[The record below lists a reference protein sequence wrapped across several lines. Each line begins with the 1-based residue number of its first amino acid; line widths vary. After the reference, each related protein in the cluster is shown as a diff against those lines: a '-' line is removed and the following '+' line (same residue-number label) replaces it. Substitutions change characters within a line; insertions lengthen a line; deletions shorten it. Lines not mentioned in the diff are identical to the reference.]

1 MTMIKPAHA
10 GGYVSTIY
18 SPSLTYCLQAGG
30 RRCGFNSAEEAC
42 ALLGSSTTAI
52 TTDINIGVCQS
63 MFGSY
68 TWFAYYEA
76 SCPVNSTNYSV
87 NPAAGL
93 CLCNLSYMPDS
104 GGTGCVLEPLTVALS
119 GLGGVVMP
127 TKTQAAL
134 AYVTT
139 ISGLQMSG
147 VHVDLSLTV
156 VPENGAPIRAEYVGN
171 VSPNGGATGAD
182 GRLNFVFTAP
192 TAGGLHTIT
201 ATCTGCTN
209 IHSGT
214 ITEPGCP
221 VDDLPPITDTEVQTF
236 ENNPNR
242 SDTDRL
248 TQRMGMAAGPPQ
260 GALLCLRNAIRDAGG
275 TSTVGSAFRPPAYNQ
290 HMIDVWDKWMDELR
304 RETNPAC
311 QSLRSRVEAHF
322 NRHGMV
328 HRPAPN
334 SRHTLGEAFDLTSS
348 LPDTTLDAL
357 AEGCQV
363 YRNIPATD
371 RVHFIHR

>member
-1 MTMIKPAHA
+1 MTMTKPAHA

-214 ITEPGCP
+214 ITVPGCQEPPLTPLTDP
-221 VDDLPPITDTEVQTF
+221 VAIDFDNSVGGRWRPDGLTADYQNKLACVQSEISARHGTY
-236 ENNPNR
+236 
-242 SDTDRL
+242 T
-248 TQRMGMAAGPPQ
+248 
-260 GALLCLRNAIRDAGG
+260 G
-275 TSTVGSAFRPPAYNQ
+275 TSAYRPYEYQRHLYEIIKKDVKLNARYMTAHPECRALRDDVTHEMGPETGSPPGHNLQYDQPVARP
-290 HMIDVWDKWMDELR
+290 
-304 RETNPAC
+304 
-311 QSLRSRVEAHF
+311 SRSNHEA
-322 NRHGMV
+322 
-328 HRPAPN
+328 
-334 SRHTLGEAFDLTSS
+334 GEALTSRR
-348 LPDTTLDAL
+348 T
-357 AEGCQV
+357 G
-363 YRNIPATD
+363 
-371 RVHFIHR
+371 